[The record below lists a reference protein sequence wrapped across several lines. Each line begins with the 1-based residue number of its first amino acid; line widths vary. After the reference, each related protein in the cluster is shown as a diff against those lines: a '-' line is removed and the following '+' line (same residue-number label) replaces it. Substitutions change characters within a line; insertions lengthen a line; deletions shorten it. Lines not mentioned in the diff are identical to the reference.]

1 MYNAQAS
8 SLNRLIMSSD
18 SQTHNFLT
26 IEPISMKK
34 SQLDEIRVG
43 TIIDI
48 GNKMPKLYIY
58 KSDIIVGQARLG
70 EADGIKSI
78 IISAKERMVSIKKA
92 EPKYAILY
100 CRMAIIQESDFT
112 VSKLVS
118 IAQDALE
125 NIVILQN
132 EKPIAISKLVRYGK
146 QYALEIME
154 LRDE

>member
-78 IISAKERMVSIKKA
+78 IISAKERMVSDKKSRT
-92 EPKYAILY
+92 KICYTIL
-100 CRMAIIQESDFT
+100 S
-112 VSKLVS
+112 
-118 IAQDALE
+118 
-125 NIVILQN
+125 
-132 EKPIAISKLVRYGK
+132 YG
-146 QYALEIME
+146 YHTRE
-154 LRDE
+154 